1 MHVYAHTT
9 IMKTNR
15 TRLRRNGTHNTRKR
29 THTHKKHKTDK
40 LINTRNEPCSKGNMS
55 VCCPHMTPDE
65 KGRYA
70 ATTKKT
76 DSIMNELKYRG
87 RVYSLRTCC
96 PMCAE
101 QMNSLSQNDPDAFDR
116 LYKVNPANN
125 GGMLLLAN
133 RHTGKY
139 VQKCFLVR

>member
-1 MHVYAHTT
+1 
-9 IMKTNR
+9 
-15 TRLRRNGTHNTRKR
+15 
-29 THTHKKHKTDK
+29 
-40 LINTRNEPCSKGNMS
+40 MS

-101 QMNSLSQNDPDAFDR
+101 QMNALSHDDPDAFDR
-116 LYKVNPANN
+116 LYKVNPTNN
-125 GGMLLLAN
+125 GGVLLLAN

-139 VQKCFLVR
+139 VQKCFLIR

>member
-1 MHVYAHTT
+1 MICIMT
-9 IMKTNR
+9 MKTKR
-15 TRLRRNGTHNTRKR
+15 TRLHRNGKPNTRK
-29 THTHKKHKTDK
+29 HKHKHVHKHKHTTDK

-101 QMNSLSQNDPDAFDR
+101 QMNSLSQKDPDAFDR
-116 LYKVNPANN
+116 LYKVNHANN
-125 GGMLLLAN
+125 SEMLLLAN

>member
-1 MHVYAHTT
+1 MHDMHVYAHTA
-9 IMKTNR
+9 IMKTKR
-15 TRLRRNGTHNTRKR
+15 TRLRRNGKTKTNTRK
-29 THTHKKHKTDK
+29 HKTYK

-101 QMNSLSQNDPDAFDR
+101 QMNALSHEDPAAFDR
-116 LYKVNPANN
+116 RYKVKPTND
-125 GGMLLLAN
+125 GRTLLLAN

>member
-1 MHVYAHTT
+1 
-9 IMKTNR
+9 
-15 TRLRRNGTHNTRKR
+15 
-29 THTHKKHKTDK
+29 
-40 LINTRNEPCSKGNMS
+40 
-55 VCCPHMTPDE
+55 MTPDK

-76 DSIMNELKYRG
+76 DTMMNELKYRG

-101 QMNSLSQNDPDAFDR
+101 QMNALSHEDPDAFDR
-116 LYKVNPANN
+116 LHKVKPANN
-125 GGMLLLAN
+125 GNMLLLAN

-139 VQKCFLVR
+139 VQKCFLIR

>member
-1 MHVYAHTT
+1 MHDMHVYAHTA
-9 IMKTNR
+9 IMKTKR
-15 TRLRRNGTHNTRKR
+15 TRLRRNGKTKTNTRK
-29 THTHKKHKTDK
+29 HKTYK

-55 VCCPHMTPDE
+55 VCCPHMTPD
-65 KGRYA
+65 KNGRYA

-76 DSIMNELKYRG
+76 DTMMNELKYRG

-101 QMNSLSQNDPDAFDR
+101 QMNALSHDDPDAFDR
-116 LYKVNPANN
+116 LYKVNPTNN
-125 GGMLLLAN
+125 GGVLLLAN

>member
-1 MHVYAHTT
+1 M
-9 IMKTNR
+9 MKTKR
-15 TRLRRNGTHNTRKR
+15 TRLHMSGKTNTRK
-29 THTHKKHKTDK
+29 HVHKHKQEHATVK
-40 LINTRNEPCSKGNMS
+40 IINTRNEPCGKGNMS
-55 VCCPHMTPDE
+55 VCCPHMTPDK

-70 ATTKKT
+70 ATSKKP

-101 QMNSLSQNDPDAFDR
+101 QMNSLSHEDPDAFDR
-116 LYKVNPANN
+116 LYKVNPTNN

-133 RHTGKY
+133 RHTGTY
-139 VQKCFLVR
+139 VQKCVLVR